1 MRRKEKVRGKEKE
14 KKVVQMR
21 KTLIGKSK
29 RLKQEIRVTR
39 KEIGRKVKTER
50 ERSKNV
56 QIER

>member
-1 MRRKEKVRGKEKE
+1 
-14 KKVVQMR
+14 MR